1 MTVSDNP
8 SERASRGAFLLR
20 RLHSLSGVVP
30 LGAFLVEHLWTN
42 AAALGGRARFDA
54 AVAEIQAI
62 PALPLVELFGIVLP
76 LFFHAIFGVVLAT
89 RGSPNPGAYPFTRNW
104 MYVLQRITGV
114 VVFVFVMAH
123 LWEYRVQKW
132 LFGMDASAFHP
143 TLEAHLSWTWL
154 GVPWIAI
161 GYLLAI
167 AAAVFHLANGL
178 VTFCM
183 SWGITVGRAAQR
195 RAAFLFGGLGL
206 GLYLL
211 ATTTVLHLATGTRFL
226 PGLAPPDASPAC
238 GPSASPR

>member
-1 MTVSDNP
+1 MSAVVSDSTTP
-8 SERASRGAFLLR
+8 SRAGFFLR

-42 AAALGGRARFDA
+42 AAALAGPARFDR

-62 PALPLVELFGIVLP
+62 PALPLVEIFGIVLP
-76 LFFHAIFGVVLAT
+76 LVFHAVYGVVIAT
-89 RGSPNPGAYPFTRNW
+89 RGSANPGAYPFTRNW
-104 MYVLQRITGV
+104 MYVLQRVSGV
-114 VVFVFVMAH
+114 VVFVFVMGH

-143 TLEAHLSWTWL
+143 TLEAHLSWTWF

-161 GYLLAI
+161 GYLVGI

-178 VTFCM
+178 ATFCM

-195 RAAFLFGGLGL
+195 RAAFLFGSLGL
-206 GLYLL
+206 VLYLL
-211 ATTTVLHLATGTRFL
+211 ATATVLHLATGTRFV
-226 PGLAPPDASPAC
+226 PGLEPREETPPC
-238 GPSASPR
+238 GP

>member
-1 MTVSDNP
+1 MSAVVTDRTTS
-8 SERASRGAFLLR
+8 SRAAFLLR

-30 LGAFLVEHLWTN
+30 LGAFLAEHLWTN

-76 LFFHAIFGVVLAT
+76 LFFHAIYGVVLAT
-89 RGSPNPGAYPFTRNW
+89 RGSPNAGAYPFTRNW

-161 GYLLAI
+161 GYLLAV

-183 SWGITVGRAAQR
+183 SWGITVGRPAQR
-195 RAAFLFGGLGL
+195 RAAFLFGTLGL
-206 GLYLL
+206 LLY
-211 ATTTVLHLATGTRFL
+211 VLSTLTILQLATGTTFL
-226 PGLAPPDASPAC
+226 PSPSDPTCPPQTRP
-238 GPSASPR
+238 